1 MRVKAS
7 ARNGK
12 VLVKALM
19 QHPMETG
26 RRKDSD
32 GNLVPGHYITE
43 VEAIHNGERV
53 FHAELG
59 PAVSKDPYVAFSFS
73 GGASGDTF
81 SMSWV
86 DNTGATESV
95 DVDVR

>member
-7 ARNGK
+7 ERNGS
-12 VLVKALM
+12 VIVKMLM

-43 VEAIHNGERV
+43 VEAVHNGERV
-53 FHAELG
+53 YHSELG
-59 PAVSKDPYVAFSFS
+59 PAVSKDPYLAFTFT
-73 GGASGDTF
+73 GAGSGDTF
-81 SMSWV
+81 TVSWV
-86 DNTGATESV
+86 DNKGESETT
-95 DVDVR
+95 DVSIR